1 MLKLPENTKVD
12 KIIYKK
18 LIYQKFSKELFGNR
32 KKEFDEDIKKITITN
47 ELSSASLN
55 IQNQDEKN
63 IFVIRIDLK
72 RKEINEKNISL
83 ITRLFKQRLLIVL
96 KYGEEIKLAIYE
108 TKLLTNKW
116 QNEEEVEINI
126 EYKNLSKIWE
136 KLVVQISK
144 IEIEEGNKLEEQIKK
159 ESKKEK
165 LQKKIND
172 IEKKARKEIQS
183 KKKLE
188 LFKEVKKLK
197 KELEKI

>member
-12 KIIYKK
+12 RIIYKK

-63 IFVIRIDLK
+63 IFVIRIELK
-72 RKEINEKNISL
+72 RKEINEKNILL
-83 ITRLFKQRLLIVL
+83 ITKLFKQRLLIVL

-136 KLVVQISK
+136 NLIVQISK